1 MSLVQIRPGPDNFI
15 SDLIGWLIIIILPWP
30 CHSHLRKPSYPE
42 YGHLPA
48 RLSLI
53 GEESYLNP
61 NTQTG
66 PGCWRGGNRPLER
79 LRHQTPEARDKSRSL
94 DAQSQCLFCSLYW
107 VSDCFQPSSQNNR
120 FPDSYLRNKDKF
132 SLRLWGNQNCQVLQG
147 QPAHLLDVVT
157 FYTNIRIMYIDTTIS
172 FVRSKALKVPWHLT
186 YSFFLR
192 PYKFKLWVT
201 QEIIL
206 LSSSFFK
213 LSVHHNFL
221 REKELLDETLCYKS
235 QYSSTKVILKTPRKI
250 IDNGKWSQGRNWLL
264 GL

>member
-1 MSLVQIRPGPDNFI
+1 MAKSPTWI
-15 SDLIGWLIIIILPWP
+15 
-30 CHSHLRKPSYPE
+30 
-42 YGHLPA
+42 
-48 RLSLI
+48 
-53 GEESYLNP
+53 NP
-61 NTQTG
+61 NTQAR

-79 LRHQTPEARDKSRSL
+79 LRLRHQTPEARDKSRSWWPGL
-94 DAQSQCLFCSLYW
+94 DAQSSVCFVLCIGSLIA
-107 VSDCFQPSSQNNR
+107 FNR
-120 FPDSYLRNKDKF
+120 
-132 SLRLWGNQNCQVLQG
+132 
-147 QPAHLLDVVT
+147 AHGIIDFRTVICVTKTNSHCAYEEIRIKGSAFTFAIGADT
-157 FYTNIRIMYIDTTIS
+157 FYLKIRMLSVASS
-172 FVRSKALKVPWHLT
+172 FWIFKALKVPWHLT